1 MPYIVAELL
10 LKMSTTVFTY
20 LKKYWKVVLIV
31 VSIGILYLYV
41 QNLRGDLED
50 YKTKLQLCEENH
62 KSYVKT
68 QEDALNES
76 NRRVAELKKSLNEKT
91 KEVEREITIRNE
103 TIDRITDSNNDLVGR
118 LQQQSAENTL
128 YYQSVPNIDT
138 TLLSKYQSASKSL
151 VECSEQFVELAKE
164 SDQLSI
170 ALQGVEAS
178 VENYNQKILELNNN
192 KE

>member
-1 MPYIVAELL
+1 MPYIVAEFL
-10 LKMSTTVFTY
+10 LKISTTLLTY

-31 VSIGILYLYV
+31 VSMSLLYLYI
-41 QNLRGDLED
+41 QNIRGDLNE
-50 YKTKLQLCEENH
+50 YKSKLQLCEENH
-62 KSYVKT
+62 KTYVKT

-76 NRRVAELKKSLNEKT
+76 VRRVADLQKSLNEKS

-103 TIDRITDSNNDLVGR
+103 TINRITDSNNDLVGR

-128 YYQSVPNIDT
+128 YYQSVPNIDL
-138 TLLSKYQSASKSL
+138 TLLSKYQSTSKSL
-151 VECSEQFVELAKE
+151 VECSNQFVELAKE

-178 VENYNQKILELNNN
+178 VENYNQKVLELNN